1 MLMVTTVS
9 NENKLTFKINQI
21 NEIKLINNQ
30 QLSSFMN

>member
-1 MLMVTTVS
+1 MVTTVS